1 MKRMLAA
8 LAIAG
13 ISAVPAY
20 AALTTGQTAPD
31 FTATASLGGEQFEFS
46 LAEARAN
53 GPVVVYFYPAAF
65 TPGCTIEANAFA
77 EATDELAQYNAT
89 VIGVSGDPIETLD
102 EFSVSECRSKFA
114 VAADPETTVMDM
126 FDVENPER
134 EGRAQRVSF
143 VVAPDGE
150 IIYAHEDRDPI
161 AHVEGAKAAVIAWA
175 AANPQ

>member
-20 AALTTGQTAPD
+20 AALTEGEHAPD
-31 FTATASLGGEQFEFS
+31 FTATASLGGNTFEFS
-46 LAEARAN
+46 LAEARAR

-89 VIGVSGDPIETLD
+89 VIGVSGDDIEKLT

-126 FDVENPER
+126 YGVENPER
-134 EGRAQRVSF
+134 EGRAMRISF
-143 VVAPDGE
+143 VIDPEGNVIHQLE
-150 IIYAHEDRDPI
+150 SRDPI
-161 AHVEGAKAAVIAWA
+161 PHVEGAKQAVMDWA
-175 AANPQ
+175 AAHQH